1 MRTLSYLLLGIVLLC
16 AIAVWQ
22 RFRILL
28 PLSTTG
34 AELPQVTNAV
44 PTPGGK
50 PFAPDN
56 HFFVVQLDEETFAI
70 AEPYSWARNV
80 NYLILGSRRA
90 LLFDAGVGHYD
101 IRGVVS
107 ALTDLPI
114 TFMPSHFHYD
124 HTGQGEWARVA
135 LVDLPHIR
143 ARAKGNRLTLT
154 WEEHLG
160 SGEGIELPTFEVS
173 EWISRNSTIDLGNR
187 SLQLLYTPGHTDN
200 SVSLLDIHREIM
212 FTGDFLTNSG
222 GMSAFLPTA
231 RLGDFLQSTERVMRK
246 TKDMQNIVFRGAH
259 APETNTIP
267 AYHAGDLEN
276 LHDKLL
282 AIRSGELKPTGGYP
296 VVYAIAPDL
305 TLTTEPNLLQ
315 NWSPTYPNGLDNT
328 RLQ

>member
-107 ALTDLPI
+107 ALTYLPF
-114 TFMPSHFHYD
+114 TFLPSHF
-124 HTGQGEWARVA
+124 
-135 LVDLPHIR
+135 L
-143 ARAKGNRLTLT
+143 
-154 WEEHLG
+154 
-160 SGEGIELPTFEVS
+160 
-173 EWISRNSTIDLGNR
+173 
-187 SLQLLYTPGHTDN
+187 
-200 SVSLLDIHREIM
+200 
-212 FTGDFLTNSG
+212 
-222 GMSAFLPTA
+222 
-231 RLGDFLQSTERVMRK
+231 
-246 TKDMQNIVFRGAH
+246 
-259 APETNTIP
+259 
-267 AYHAGDLEN
+267 
-276 LHDKLL
+276 
-282 AIRSGELKPTGGYP
+282 
-296 VVYAIAPDL
+296 
-305 TLTTEPNLLQ
+305 
-315 NWSPTYPNGLDNT
+315 
-328 RLQ
+328 